1 MKENSAFSE
10 DEIFVTLNN
19 SYEKTNVTIAPATEE
34 SIAEITK
41 IEAECFSEPWSE
53 KSFRDALK
61 LSSAEI
67 FVALDDKMDVL
78 GYFVLYYSS
87 DQGELQNI
95 AVCPGYRGY
104 GIGSLLME
112 KLISESLKLG
122 MSQIYLEVRSTNEP
136 AKELYRKYGFIPTG
150 IRKNFYRFPT
160 EDAIVEMKDLL
171 IQI

>member
-19 SYEKTNVTIAPATEE
+19 SYEKTNVTIAPATEV
-34 SIAEITK
+34 SIAEIAK

-53 KSFRDALK
+53 KSFRDAIK

-67 FVALDDKMDVL
+67 YVAMDDKMDVL
-78 GYFVLYYSS
+78 GYFVLYYAS

-95 AVCPGYRGY
+95 AVRPGYRGY
-104 GIGSLLME
+104 GIGSSLME
-112 KLISESLKLG
+112 KLVSESLRLG
-122 MSQIYLEVRSTNEP
+122 MSQIYLEVRSSNEP

>member
-1 MKENSAFSE
+1 MRENNISSGDKRYLAIRDTDKEVVF
-10 DEIFVTLNN
+10 
-19 SYEKTNVTIAPATEE
+19 TIEAATEE
-34 SIAEITK
+34 NIAEIAK

-53 KSFRDALK
+53 KSFRDALR

-67 FVALDDKMDVL
+67 YVAIDGKMDVI
-78 GYFVLYYSS
+78 GYFVLYYAS

-104 GIGSLLME
+104 GIGSRLME
-112 KLISESLKLG
+112 KLISESLRLG
-122 MSQIYLEVRSTNEP
+122 MSQVYLEVRSSNEP
-136 AKELYRKYGFIPTG
+136 AKELYRKYGFLPTG
-150 IRKNFYRFPT
+150 IRKNFYRFPV

>member
-1 MKENSAFSE
+1 MKENNAFS
-10 DEIFVTLNN
+10 DK
-19 SYEKTNVTIAPATEE
+19 KTKVTIAPATEE
-34 SIAEITK
+34 NITEITK

-67 FVALDDKMDVL
+67 FVALDDKKDVL
-78 GYFVLYYSS
+78 GYFVLYYAS

-112 KLISESLKLG
+112 KLISKSLKLG

-150 IRKNFYRFPT
+150 IRRNFYRFPT